1 MHKKLKIAP
10 DTALLCTGA
19 INDLAGVM
27 LYPYE
32 RFHWIQGEN
41 NTVRDLKLEPGDFLM
56 HGVALNNYD
65 LTFVFVAYV
74 ENVADIDGCI
84 LSGIL

>member
-1 MHKKLKIAP
+1 
-10 DTALLCTGA
+10 
-19 INDLAGVM
+19 
-27 LYPYE
+27 
-32 RFHWIQGEN
+32 
-41 NTVRDLKLEPGDFLM
+41 M

-65 LTFVFVAYV
+65 LTFVFVAYI